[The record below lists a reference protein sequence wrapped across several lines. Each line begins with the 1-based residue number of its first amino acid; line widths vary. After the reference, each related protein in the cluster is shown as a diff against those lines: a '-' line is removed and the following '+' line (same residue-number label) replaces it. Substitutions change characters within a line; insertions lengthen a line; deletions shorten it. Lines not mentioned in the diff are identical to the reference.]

1 MRINIVQITNS
12 THVMF
17 SLLYYLCH
25 DLVRLLIY
33 SMEDLGHDVIF
44 NKDKFVPDRLNI
56 IVTGY
61 LMNIKEVEH
70 LKKSGIKYIVYQAEI
85 LTPLGLNND
94 NLEKSHLSLI
104 VQNNYLNLLQ
114 GAITVWDCFDFN
126 RQYLLEKGIQSSLIR
141 HGYHPEMEGR
151 AKKEEQDIDVVFFGS
166 VTNYRNVILKKL
178 HKEGLQIKVLNFEPP
193 AMRDD
198 ALRRAKVN
206 LSIKANPTNMAHL
219 PHSRVMTGLYLN
231 TMTVSDPVYGQD
243 WLHPMIDIVET
254 ENITTHINQ
263 IIQDG
268 TYRTKSV
275 EYKKMYMQ
283 YKMVDIMRP
292 IMQQVEEIM
301 RG

>member
-1 MRINIVQITNS
+1 
-12 THVMF
+12 
-17 SLLYYLCH
+17 
-25 DLVRLLIY
+25 
-33 SMEDLGHDVIF
+33 
-44 NKDKFVPDRLNI
+44 
-56 IVTGY
+56 
-61 LMNIKEVEH
+61 
-70 LKKSGIKYIVYQAEI
+70 
-85 LTPLGLNND
+85 
-94 NLEKSHLSLI
+94 
-104 VQNNYLNLLQ
+104 
-114 GAITVWDCFDFN
+114 
-126 RQYLLEKGIQSSLIR
+126 
-141 HGYHPEMEGR
+141 MEGR